1 MEKREGGDIIFLFE
15 EDETWIRVYY
25 VYIYIYVDWKVNGML
40 I

>member
-25 VYIYIYVDWKVNGML
+25 VYIYIYML
-40 I
+40 IGKLTEC